1 MNIVCVHYKSH
12 NRLYSAVI
20 NCTCAEMRHGRDTCC
35 RSGLKN
41 TLVKTCGGVYFS
53 SISSRLAK
61 FSRLVLL
68 YCVFVL
74 PARATVFDWLPDVF
88 RAREMTTA
96 SFPAH
101 TQSCLARAEASAQT
115 SATDISVVSARN
127 GTVRVVYIWNV
138 KAASSTIRDLLPS
151 IGPKLNFS
159 LFRPGAYSTT
169 FSCGRNAFF
178 LDDHSHHAELVQ
190 YHRMIRYML
199 CDGEVYQIMHPRI
212 RCCRFPAPSS

>member
-1 MNIVCVHYKSH
+1 MPRVRNKRSEILILNIVCVHYKSH
-12 NRLYSAVI
+12 HRLYSAVI
-20 NCTCAEMRHGRDTCC
+20 NCTRAEMRHGRDTCC
-35 RSGLKN
+35 RSGPKN
-41 TLVKTCGGVYFS
+41 TLVKTCGGVYCS
-53 SISSRLAK
+53 SISSRLPK

-68 YCVFVL
+68 CCVCVV
-74 PARATVFDWLPDVF
+74 PARARVFDWLPDVF
-88 RAREMTTA
+88 RAREMTTV

-159 LFRPGAYSTT
+159 LFHPGAYRVLVRQK
-169 FSCGRNAFF
+169 CYF
-178 LDDHSHHAELVQ
+178 LDDHCQSSRARTMSSHD
-190 YHRMIRYML
+190 Y
-199 CDGEVYQIMHPRI
+199 VYAMRW
-212 RCCRFPAPSS
+212 